1 MHKAL
6 PMTKRGLFPAHVALR
21 ARAMPAQP
29 AAPNVAP
36 LPAEAGAPTAQPS
49 PMGVLTETPQDR
61 LFPISKP
68 LDQKELFKK
77 IENRSAI
84 VGVPWLSNG

>member
-1 MHKAL
+1 
-6 PMTKRGLFPAHVALR
+6 
-21 ARAMPAQP
+21 
-29 AAPNVAP
+29 
-36 LPAEAGAPTAQPS
+36 
-49 PMGVLTETPQDR
+49 MGVLTETPQDR

-68 LDQKELFKK
+68 LDQKELFEK